1 MIRPF
6 TLKTAHEVETEQD
19 GCLTLTWH
27 LARLRSFQYFSNI
40 CTSAF
45 AAVNPDDLNTVDWHT
60 FMFGEPS
67 IHPIFPDI
75 TLTVTN
81 RLLAVMNRQICHVSL
96 QLDSALWSCRVSFS
110 SSFGSPDHKC
120 TVGVHSLILLFLAAA
135 GSCLQWKSSTN
146 PQHTYLPG
154 SKQRK
159 TQWEEYMVNIVE
171 HLAAEGRLFYLFD
184 WRTVSCTGAQFCQS

>member
-1 MIRPF
+1 MLIEIKWDRKKVSGLNVWHVGVRWLGLSLRRPR
-6 TLKTAHEVETEQD
+6 TRAETEQD

-27 LARLRSFQYFSNI
+27 LARFRSFQYYSNI
-40 CTSAF
+40 CTSTF
-45 AAVNPDDLNTVDWHT
+45 AAVNPDDLNAVDWHT
-60 FMFGEPS
+60 FMFSNPS
-67 IHPIFPDI
+67 IHPTFPDI

-81 RLLAVMNRQICHVSL
+81 RLLAVMNRQICHANL
-96 QLDSALWSCRVSFS
+96 QLDSALWGCRVSFS
-110 SSFGSPDHKC
+110 SSFGSPDHNS

-159 TQWEEYMVNIVE
+159 TRWEE
-171 HLAAEGRLFYLFD
+171 
-184 WRTVSCTGAQFCQS
+184 